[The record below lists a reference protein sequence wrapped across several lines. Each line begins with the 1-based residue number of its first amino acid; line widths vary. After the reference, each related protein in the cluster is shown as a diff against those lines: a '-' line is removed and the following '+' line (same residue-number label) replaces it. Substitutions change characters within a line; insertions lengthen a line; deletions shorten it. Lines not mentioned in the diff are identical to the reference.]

1 MECKIKMHIFNV
13 QDYSCL
19 LPHEKRMLLHQT
31 LLPSNALEEMPR
43 ITKDH
48 DSLNQLFYSLL
59 LSTSITV
66 NQYSLI

>member
-1 MECKIKMHIFNV
+1 MFKIILAYYLMKK
-13 QDYSCL
+13 L
-19 LPHEKRMLLHQT
+19 RMLLHQT
-31 LLPSNALEEMPR
+31 LLPSNALDEMPR